1 MIIICC
7 VPAQR
12 TRIAS
17 FAARAVWMA
26 NARWACAASRHLPK
40 TASPVPMS
48 GLSSAP
54 CRMSDGTKVS
64 RVSSIVCRMSD
75 GTKVSRVSSAVAVLL
90 SQGSLAARRHLQ
102 AETRSRTCRGRA
114 DEASRSSAA
123 HSVAP
128 AAARAPPRDI
138 VIITSHF
145 SLVTARRPASASM
158 GRATTPGALAAVV
171 CMLPGVHAW
180 AGSPAWPGL
189 PAQLGVTARC
199 FRNASRLVPH
209 LPLGHRDLTRRARR
223 GALRD

>member
-48 GLSSAP
+48 DLSSAP

-64 RVSSIVCRMSD
+64 RVSS
-75 GTKVSRVSSAVAVLL
+75 TAVAVLL

-199 FRNASRLVPH
+199 FRNASAAFSSRPSSAF
-209 LPLGHRDLTRRARR
+209 GTS
-223 GALRD
+223 

>member
-54 CRMSDGTKVS
+54 
-64 RVSSIVCRMSD
+64 CRMSD